1 MRILAP
7 FRGQVAS
14 GKDRGRPVAETLS
27 ALMNCGLK
35 IIKNRLHSGRIL
47 GSYGFGTKFQVRS
60 SSRRAR
66 KLIETI
72 QLSKYDSLLDITIQE
87 GIPYPACRR
96 GVAAAEFA
104 AKPQT
109 PVGGSSSKLV
119 EVRPGLGVTGLSEQ
133 QAGLKPVWKPNFFVV
148 SRGWQVQ
155 GDKVGYAF
163 PLRGSDPL

>member
-104 AKPQT
+104 AKAANSRRRLFIQ
-109 PVGGSSSKLV
+109 
-119 EVRPGLGVTGLSEQ
+119 
-133 QAGLKPVWKPNFFVV
+133 F
-148 SRGWQVQ
+148 SRGQAWI
-155 GDKVGYAF
+155 GRNRLVGATGGIKASLEAQLF
-163 PLRGSDPL
+163 RRFKGLASSRR